1 MSLGRLAGGMGSYR
15 KALARTLR
23 MLVEKHEDVVVLD
36 ADTLRSTGSREALAA
51 DPERVVNV
59 GISEQD
65 LIGIA
70 AGVAI
75 EGLRP
80 VVTGFGAFL
89 MRAWEQV
96 RNTVDRD
103 NLNVKIIATHTGL
116 SAHVDGSSHQIL
128 EDIAL
133 MRSLARTAVFVPAD
147 EAATEATVEWLV
159 ERYRGPAYVRLG
171 RDNAFR
177 VYDKDGFRFRPGGL
191 EVLRDPGDVTILA
204 TGAMVGVALEAA
216 EIIERRSGLSVG
228 VVDVYSVKPLA
239 RLRLERIAR
248 ATSTALVTLEEH
260 RVIGGLGG
268 AVSEALAPLASHP
281 PLFQLG
287 VPPGRYGAS
296 SRDYLTLLSYMRLD
310 PESVARRIAGLV
322 GVSLHG

>member
-1 MSLGRLAGGMGSYR
+1 MSLESLARTMGSYR
-15 KALARTLR
+15 RALARTLR
-23 MLVEKHEDVVVLD
+23 RLVETHSDIVVLD
-36 ADTLRSTGSREALAA
+36 ADTLRSTGSKEVLAV

-65 LIGIA
+65 LIGVA

-103 NLNVKIIATHTGL
+103 SLNVKIIATHTGL

-133 MRSLARTAVFVPAD
+133 MRSLARTAVFTPAD
-147 EAATEATVEWLV
+147 ETATEAMVEWLI
-159 ERYRGPAYVRLG
+159 EKYRGPAYVRLG

-177 VYDKDGFRFRPGGL
+177 VYERDSFNFRPGGL
-191 EVLRDPGDVTILA
+191 EVLKDPGDVTLVA
-204 TGAMVGVALEAA
+204 AGPMVGVALEAA
-216 EIIERRSGLSVG
+216 RILEASTDLRVG
-228 VVDVYSVKPLA
+228 VVDLYSVKPIA
-239 RLRLERIAR
+239 SLRLERIAK
-248 ATSTALVTLEEH
+248 ATSLALVTVEEH
-260 RVIGGLGG
+260 RVRGGVGG
-268 AVSEALAPLASHP
+268 AVAEALAQARGTP
-281 PLFQLG
+281 PLFFVG

-296 SRDYLTLLSYMRLD
+296 SRDYLTLLSFMGLD
-310 PESVARRIAGLV
+310 PGSVARRVARFV
-322 GVSLHG
+322 GVSLRG

>member
-1 MSLGRLAGGMGSYR
+1 MSLESLARSMGSYR

-23 MLVEKHEDVVVLD
+23 RLVERHDDVVLLD
-36 ADTLRSTGSREALAA
+36 ADTLRSTGSKEALSVN
-51 DPERVVNV
+51 PERVVNV

-103 NLNVKIIATHTGL
+103 SLNVKIVATHTGL

-147 EAATEATVEWLV
+147 EEATEATVEWLV

-177 VYDKDGFRFRPGGL
+177 VYEKGEFRFRPGGL
-191 EVLRDPGDVTILA
+191 EVLKDPGDVTIVA
-204 TGAMVGVALEAA
+204 AGPMVGVSLEAA
-216 EIIERRSGLSVG
+216 RILEQGTGLRVG
-228 VVDVYSVKPLA
+228 VVDLYSVKPVPRLQLA
-239 RLRLERIAR
+239 RIAG
-248 ATSTALVTLEEH
+248 ATGSAIVTVEEH
-260 RVIGGLGG
+260 RIIGGLGG
-268 AVSEALAPLASHP
+268 AVSEALAPLRERP
-281 PLFQLG
+281 PLFFVG

-296 SRDYLTLLSYMRLD
+296 SRDYLTLLSYMGLD
-310 PESVARRIAGLV
+310 PVSVARRIARFL
-322 GVSLHG
+322 GVKL